1 MMYTGEICEQAG
13 VDNSNAASTAMM
25 GAQVIFT
32 ALSCVLVERLG
43 RRALLLG
50 STACMTLTTCTLTYY
65 YLAKDIDGLWA
76 PPEMALAALGIYILG
91 FSLGLGP
98 VPWLILV
105 ELFPTEVVNK
115 AASVAVGVAW
125 ISTFLVDLLFLPLE
139 EAITKEGIFLSF
151 TIFCATCFFF
161 VLTLVPETKG
171 RTVAQVLALM
181 QDCNDITP

>member
-1 MMYTGEICEQAG
+1 
-13 VDNSNAASTAMM
+13 M
-25 GAQVIFT
+25 GGTFAWFNCMHDSHYLH
-32 ALSCVLVERLG
+32 AHL
-43 RRALLLG
+43 LLLG
-50 STACMTLTTCTLTYY
+50 KGYR
-65 YLAKDIDGLWA
+65 WA
-76 PPEMALAALGIYILG
+76 LGSPEMALAALGIYILG

-181 QDCNDITP
+181 QDRNDITSARAVPNIKDVV